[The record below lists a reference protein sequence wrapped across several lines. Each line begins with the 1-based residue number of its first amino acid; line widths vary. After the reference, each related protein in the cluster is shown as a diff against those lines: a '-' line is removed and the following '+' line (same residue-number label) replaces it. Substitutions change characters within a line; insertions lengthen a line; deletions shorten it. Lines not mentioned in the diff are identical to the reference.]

1 MDQNKTG
8 QRIRAIFGDIKISDI
23 IFRLLIAWLMISS
36 LFVVTAR
43 SDITSKQ
50 FFEETNLC
58 LFTALTL
65 LLWVALCAV
74 RNKKLIKILMVSS
87 ALVYSLLGVTRHGDF
102 YFSVGCCAAIGIVI
116 YLTDLSDIEFKLNK
130 KIKWS
135 IAVLLI
141 FAFTAFVGI
150 LCCLYYLNHRISCYD
165 FGLFSQMFHYMKET
179 GLPLTTCERDHL
191 LNHFAV
197 HFSPVF
203 YLLLPFYL
211 IIPSPCTLLIMQV
224 LVVAS
229 GVIPLMLICKNHKL
243 SEHASCGLAVI
254 YTLYPCFMGG
264 CLYYLHENNFL
275 APLILWLIYF
285 CEKGQT
291 VPKFIFLILLLSVKE
306 DAAVY
311 AAVIA
316 LYFLLVDQKR
326 RPDIVMLLIA
336 VVYFIT
342 VTHLMSGFG
351 EGIMTRRYSNYIY
364 DDSGSLLTML
374 ASVIKNPIYVIRQCF
389 TEEKLIFILQMLL
402 PLGFLPFLTRNIKRY
417 TLIIPFLLMNLMTN
431 YEWQY
436 SIRFQYCFGSGALLI
451 YLAAV
456 NYSELRSP
464 KHLMFSAFSSVIIFF
479 GIFTEKFDYFKAYA
493 DSSEERETIDS
504 AVALIPEDASVCCS
518 TFILPNLSQRNELYE
533 LDTTE
538 NKAEYYVLDLRFES
552 EAYSASDY
560 RCRYEEIFFKEGFIA
575 VYKDNSYTP

>member
-1 MDQNKTG
+1 M
-8 QRIRAIFGDIKISDI
+8 
-23 IFRLLIAWLMISS
+23 
-36 LFVVTAR
+36 
-43 SDITSKQ
+43 
-50 FFEETNLC
+50 
-58 LFTALTL
+58 
-65 LLWVALCAV
+65 
-74 RNKKLIKILMVSS
+74 
-87 ALVYSLLGVTRHGDF
+87 
-102 YFSVGCCAAIGIVI
+102 
-116 YLTDLSDIEFKLNK
+116 
-130 KIKWS
+130 
-135 IAVLLI
+135 
-141 FAFTAFVGI
+141 
-150 LCCLYYLNHRISCYD
+150 
-165 FGLFSQMFHYMKET
+165 
-179 GLPLTTCERDHL
+179 
-191 LNHFAV
+191 
-197 HFSPVF
+197 
-203 YLLLPFYL
+203 
-211 IIPSPCTLLIMQV
+211 
-224 LVVAS
+224 
-229 GVIPLMLICKNHKL
+229 
-243 SEHASCGLAVI
+243 
-254 YTLYPCFMGG
+254 
-264 CLYYLHENNFL
+264 
-275 APLILWLIYF
+275 ILWLIYF

-456 NYSELRSP
+456 NYSELRFP